1 MKISQL
7 FFVLLFASTIAY
19 AEEQVLK
26 YDLSGSSNWIPYYSD
41 DKANP
46 GILGELIPLILSQA
60 NIKGKQIT
68 LPPTRTNLAL
78 SKGFLDF
85 DLISPSWLKEDEKSE
100 EFIFSAPI
108 IEVKEHIVYLADM
121 FLEPPEI
128 SIIKSKEVGT
138 VRGYY
143 YHDDD
148 YFVRKDFGS
157 EKELLI
163 ALKAKRVKYAI
174 IGDLPALYWSRK
186 LNIPIQLGP
195 IHSSGRLSI
204 RIRTSL
210 SHLLPAINQS
220 INLLNEN
227 GTIKETSDRYQLDVM
242 IRTKE

>member
-1 MKISQL
+1 MKIRGL
-7 FFVLLFASTIAY
+7 FFVLVLASTFAS

-26 YDLSGSSNWIPYYSD
+26 YDLSGSSNWIPYYSA

-46 GILGELIPLILSQA
+46 GILGELVPLILSQA
-60 NIKGKQIT
+60 NIKGKQVT
-68 LPPTRTNLAL
+68 LPPSRTNLAL
-78 SKGFLDF
+78 NKGFLDF
-85 DLISPSWLKEDEKSE
+85 DLISPSWLSEDEKSK

-108 IEVKEHIVYLADM
+108 IEIKEYIVFLADT
-121 FLEPPEI
+121 FQDSPDA
-128 SIIKSKEVGT
+128 SIIENKEVGT
-138 VRGYY
+138 VRGYF
-143 YHDDD
+143 YHDDNH
-148 YFVRKDFGS
+148 FVRKDFGS

-195 IHSSGRLSI
+195 IHSAGLLSI

-220 INLLNEN
+220 INALNDN
-227 GTIKETSDRYQLDVM
+227 GTIKETSERYQKHVL
-242 IRTKE
+242 IRTR